1 MGITREPLK
10 SLLIDVENGRYELN
24 GKPMEGISRLDIDF
38 DNGKWT
44 LLITRDEFYQTAPKE
59 EGIIDK
65 K

>member
-10 SLLIDVENGRYELN
+10 SLLIDVENDRYELN

-59 EGIIDK
+59 VFKE
-65 K
+65 

>member
-1 MGITREPLK
+1 MRITREPLK

-59 EGIIDK
+59 VFKE
-65 K
+65 